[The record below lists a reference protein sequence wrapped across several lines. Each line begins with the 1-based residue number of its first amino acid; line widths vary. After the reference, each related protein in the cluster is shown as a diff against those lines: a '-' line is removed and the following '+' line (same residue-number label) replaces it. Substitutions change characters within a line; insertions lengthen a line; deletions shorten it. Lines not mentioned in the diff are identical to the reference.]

1 MPDRCRFSGTG
12 KLTYHATEHPPP
24 KTRYIQIMPIVFAR
38 LAIYPPLMSE
48 NEKTQTLQPVTP
60 QASDSL
66 DPADWDKFLE
76 HVIEELKHVT
86 RHLATV
92 RDRPAWQPIPGDVK
106 RAIAEDL
113 PLEAQGAERVCDDI
127 RSHILPYLLGNT
139 HPRFFGWVHGTGTA
153 GGLLA
158 DLYGAAINAN
168 LGGRE
173 HAPVYVE
180 RAVIDW
186 CKEIFGFPET
196 SSGLLISGTSMA
208 NAVALAVARNHH
220 CPVGAREEGLTG
232 LSKTMVGY
240 TSTETHSS
248 VAKAFEFLGLGSNQ
262 LHKIPVNSN
271 FQIDLHELR
280 IRVAA
285 DREAGL
291 QPFCVIGNAG
301 TVNSAAI
308 DDLDGLASFCDREK
322 LWLHVDGAFGA
333 MAILSDEF
341 RGDLAGIE
349 RADSLAFDFHKW
361 IHVCY
366 DAGCVLVRN
375 AEAHQSA
382 FNTSEDYLETGRGA
396 AAGAPWF
403 CEFGPELSRGFRA
416 LNVWFT
422 IKEHGLNRLG
432 AKISD
437 NCHLARYLGDLVEKH
452 PNLERLAPVSLNIVC
467 FRYRLPEL
475 AGAELDSLNEELV
488 LLLQESGVAV
498 PSKTR
503 VNNQAA
509 IRVNVTNHR
518 TTRADMRVLVAAI
531 DEIAPEALSRVIQR
545 SAHSQDRLPG
555 KPPK

>member
-1 MPDRCRFSGTG
+1 
-12 KLTYHATEHPPP
+12 
-24 KTRYIQIMPIVFAR
+24 
-38 LAIYPPLMSE
+38 MSE
-48 NEKTQTLQPVTP
+48 YDIIQTLQPVAEP
-60 QASDSL
+60 EYDGDSL

-76 HVIEELKHVT
+76 HCIEELRQVT
-86 RHLATV
+86 RHLSSV
-92 RDRPAWQPIPGDVK
+92 RNRPAWQPVPGDVK
-106 RAIAEDL
+106 QAIAEDL
-113 PLEAQGAERVCDDI
+113 PLEPQGAERVCDDI
-127 RSHILPYLLGNT
+127 RSNILPYLLGNT

-153 GGLLA
+153 GGLIS
-158 DLYGAAINAN
+158 DLYAAAINAN

-180 RAVIDW
+180 HTVIDW

-196 SSGLLISGTSMA
+196 SSGLLVSGTSMA
-208 NAVALAVARNHH
+208 NVVALAVARNHQ
-220 CPVGAREEGLTG
+220 CPVDVREEGLTA

-240 TSTETHSS
+240 TSTESHCS
-248 VAKAFEFLGLGSNQ
+248 VAKAFEFLGLGHNQ
-262 LHKIPVNSN
+262 LRKIPVTHNL
-271 FQIDLHELR
+271 QIDLQALET
-280 IRVAA
+280 RVAK
-285 DREAGL
+285 DREAGF
-291 QPFCVIGNAG
+291 QPFCVIGTAG
-301 TVNSAAI
+301 TVNCAAI
-308 DDLDGLASFCDREK
+308 DDLDGLASFCDREE

-361 IHVCY
+361 LHVRY

-375 AEAHQSA
+375 AEAHRSA
-382 FNTSEDYLETGRGA
+382 FNTTEDYLAIGRGA

-437 NCHLARYLGDLVEKH
+437 NCHLARLLGDLVDKH
-452 PNLERLAPVSLNIVC
+452 PNLEKLAPVSLNIVC
-467 FRYRLPEL
+467 FRYRIPALS
-475 AGAELDSLNEELV
+475 GAELDSLNEELI

-503 VNNQAA
+503 INNQVA

-518 TTRADMRVLVAAI
+518 TTSADMRVLVEAI
-531 DEIAPEALSRVIQR
+531 DEIAPRALSQVIQS
-545 SAHSQDRLPG
+545 SAQS
-555 KPPK
+555 